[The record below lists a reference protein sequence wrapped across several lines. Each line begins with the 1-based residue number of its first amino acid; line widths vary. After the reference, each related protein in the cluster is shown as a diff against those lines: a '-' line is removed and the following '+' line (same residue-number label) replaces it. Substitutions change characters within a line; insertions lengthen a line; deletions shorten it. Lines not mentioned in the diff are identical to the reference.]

1 METIYPPTIV
11 QGCLCIASFPPRY
24 TIRFPR
30 ENDGESYGTPFQQI
44 FKLLGTHSNINKS
57 GSSLGGGSTA
67 AAENP
72 SGTETFS
79 ARNHLPPPMGRD
91 PPAFSN
97 PSPMIRGVSH
107 RVSPVFFC
115 NSGMQA
121 QSNKGLQQAL
131 VYFRKFQGSG
141 FVLGVWEKNRD
152 ESLTKC

>member
-57 GSSLGGGSTA
+57 GSSWGVVLRLLLKILPGRRLSA
-67 AAENP
+67 H
-72 SGTETFS
+72 ETTCQ
-79 ARNHLPPPMGRD
+79 PPMGHH

-97 PSPMIRGVSH
+97 PIAHDPWSFASSFAGI
-107 RVSPVFFC
+107 FFA

-121 QSNKGLQQAL
+121 QSNKGL
-131 VYFRKFQGSG
+131 
-141 FVLGVWEKNRD
+141 
-152 ESLTKC
+152 